1 MLLIILIGFYFA
13 LHFKNLPGRNEL
25 KIIENQTFSKYKVVA
40 EEGMFD
46 FGDLPFY

>member
-25 KIIENQTFSKYKVVA
+25 KIIENQTFTKKYKRKKGLRNV
-40 EEGMFD
+40 
-46 FGDLPFY
+46 